1 MKRLRRWFREE
12 TEKPGLDFIRGR
24 EQFRYP
30 SQPRE
35 HPSGFLSSEG
45 ALNDWRMI
53 WQEVPKADP
62 AITSRW
68 AGLMS
73 RQAKSLGSWEPK
85 RGLGKPRTPSF

>member
-1 MKRLRRWFREE
+1 MERIRRWSREKIE
-12 TEKPGLDFIRGR
+12 EPGVGFIRGR
-24 EQFRYP
+24 KQSRYP
-30 SQPRE
+30 SQTRDPDI
-35 HPSGFLSSEG
+35 HPSIHRAFCHPG

-73 RQAKSLGSWEPK
+73 RQAK
-85 RGLGKPRTPSF
+85 